1 MVQLSTFKEDGKKAV
16 AAFKDWIEGGAGG
29 ASTWKL
35 EPENHEGWR
44 VAVDEGDGNAGWL
57 LLRSSLHDPLLVL
70 NVESDV
76 PNGKFYNQL
85 NHFIILL
92 PSLSL
97 NELFTCPTCPKD
109 DI

>member
-44 VAVDEGDGNAGWL
+44 VAVDEGEGNAGWL

-76 PNGKFYNQL
+76 PNGKL
-85 NHFIILL
+85 
-92 PSLSL
+92 
-97 NELFTCPTCPKD
+97 
-109 DI
+109 